1 MVKKATVDAHYRKV
15 PGQKK
20 RVRVKRHTRKV

>member
-1 MVKKATVDAHYRKV
+1 MPKATVDAHYRKV
-15 PGQKK
+15 PGKSR